1 MEGRLCTQA
10 TQLKVFNI
18 FRNILLKCIS
28 RVNSSL
34 MVISKKDSPR
44 RRGCAGGEGAW
55 VGRVRGWR
63 GCVGGEGA

>member
-10 TQLKVFNI
+10 TQLKVFII